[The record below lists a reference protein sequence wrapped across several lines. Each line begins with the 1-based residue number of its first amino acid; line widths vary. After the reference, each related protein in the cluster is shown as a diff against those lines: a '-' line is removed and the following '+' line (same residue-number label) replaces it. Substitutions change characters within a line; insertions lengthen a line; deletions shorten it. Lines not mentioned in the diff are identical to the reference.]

1 MVSKGNPKDSLD
13 IPLLSPV
20 RSLIVPD
27 GGRSAGSINKVL
39 QAINPTQ
46 GPSDSQKQDWGGY
59 SFTNMNSKVF
69 KQVLNL
75 KRYKSSPCDHSGSH
89 FNVSRKVTKARHI

>member
-1 MVSKGNPKDSLD
+1 MVSKGNPKDRLD

-27 GGRSAGSINKVL
+27 GGRSAGSINKEL

-75 KRYKSSPCDHSGSH
+75 KRYK
-89 FNVSRKVTKARHI
+89 